1 MLLASYFSRFPPG
14 SILEFKKFTTTVL
27 LQHNFCFVSRTSTHA
42 IRGGQSVSLS
52 ESNSHQHRESI
63 RGCQSVSKPKDEARQ
78 QQHRDAS
85 RGRQSFS
92 TPKDKAYQQQHRDE
106 SRGGQ
111 SLFTPRS
118 NSQHSQQQSVSSREG
133 NSQQHRNV
141 RRDGVVES
149 VFKSQIRS
157 QHFVQFRG
165 GPSADK
171 KSWLNIQLFKASW
184 SCEYFFDFFSVCD
197 IQWKLFVKCFLSH
210 SCRFLYLH
218 YYQRKLFV
226 CSKLHLIVCFQ
237 SIIDNAYCAN
247 QEIFSNLQWQK
258 KHVKTGT
265 HIGTVEGTTEVY
277 RCHLVSGLLT
287 CLGCWRVLMQWF
299 A

>member
-27 LQHNFCFVSRTSTHA
+27 LQHNFCFISRTSTHA

-171 KSWLNIQLFKASW
+171 KS
-184 SCEYFFDFFSVCD
+184 
-197 IQWKLFVKCFLSH
+197 
-210 SCRFLYLH
+210 
-218 YYQRKLFV
+218 
-226 CSKLHLIVCFQ
+226 
-237 SIIDNAYCAN
+237 
-247 QEIFSNLQWQK
+247 
-258 KHVKTGT
+258 
-265 HIGTVEGTTEVY
+265 
-277 RCHLVSGLLT
+277 
-287 CLGCWRVLMQWF
+287 
-299 A
+299 